1 MKFRVLIAVWLLGF
15 LSYVTVAQLP
25 ANMSNVKAAQVSN
38 EQLSSL
44 IRQAESGGQ
53 SQEDIIK
60 ELKARGLPDAEISEL
75 TIRISEL
82 TKQQGGAETNA
93 ATNNA
98 KVNNYRSSAFSRAE
112 TQSTATKSLVFGAD
126 LFSEASS
133 LFVPNLSIATPPNYR
148 VGPGDELLLEV
159 FGSNVFSQ
167 KLTVSRDGFIN
178 VKYAGL
184 IAANGVAIQDLNDI
198 VRTKLAKYIPALSSG
213 GARSQL
219 SLSSIR
225 SITVSVVGAVKKPG
239 TLTLPS
245 LATLFNALYATGG
258 PLENGSLRKIELI
271 RGNQKIAEADLYN
284 FLLKGDQSA
293 NVFLQDNDLI
303 RVPFAQ
309 RQVRLTGQLNRTGIF
324 EVSENDNLNDLLF
337 FAGGFKAN
345 AYRGRIKGSRNGE
358 LVKEVIDIENPSF
371 GKFTFSHGDSLHVD
385 SLVEKYSNRVTIE
398 GAVYKPGVYAWHQ
411 GQTLADLIDKAA
423 GLRGDA
429 YLNRAVVL
437 RTYQNFKKESFSVNL
452 SEQSQGGARFQLLNE
467 DSVKIYSVDSLRNKF
482 TVSINGPV
490 KNPGSYS
497 YSDSMTLQQLILLAG
512 GFTDFATP
520 TGIEIGRKQAAY
532 RGGGGASLA
541 DAEKVNI
548 IPVSIEAD
556 LTIKSDLL
564 LAPNDIVS
572 VKTDP
577 YKRAQSVVQVSGEVM
592 YPGAYVLESRQDR
605 LSVILKRAG
614 GLLAYADLNGAKLI
628 RKSLS
633 QDTGALK
640 QTLSRLEQSKRIN
653 LLDTLK
659 QKNDSIDFN
668 IDQIALNL
676 NKVLQSPNSD
686 DDIMLENGDQII
698 IPQVKNVV
706 TVSGAVLK
714 PVSIQ
719 FSSSRKFKYYVS
731 SAGGF
736 TSRAKKGKAY
746 VVLSNGQSKRTGAV
760 LGLFRNYPSVPSGST
775 IYIPEKPVREGKFDA
790 AKAGVLVSAITA
802 LLTTFAIL
810 RN

>member
-1 MKFRVLIAVWLLGF
+1 MKFRVLFVVWLLGF
-15 LSYVTVAQLP
+15 CSLLSVAQLP
-25 ANMSNVKAAQVSN
+25 ANMTSVKAS
-38 EQLSSL
+38 QLSNDQLLSL
-44 IRQAESGGQ
+44 IKQAEFSGQ
-53 SQEDIIK
+53 TQEDIIK
-60 ELKARGLPDAEISEL
+60 DLKARGLPDTEISEL
-75 TIRISEL
+75 TTRISEIA
-82 TKQQGGAETNA
+82 KQQAGIAGSTTA
-93 ATNNA
+93 AASTRNNRS
-98 KVNNYRSSAFSRAE
+98 NSFSRLESQSSAVR
-112 TQSTATKSLVFGAD
+112 SLVFGAD

-133 LFVPNLSIATPPNYR
+133 LFVPNLNIATPPNYK

-159 FGSNVFSQ
+159 YGSNVFSQ
-167 KLTVSRDGFIN
+167 KVTVSREGFIN

-184 IAANGVAIQDLNDI
+184 IAANGIAIQELNDI
-198 VRTKLAKYIPALSSG
+198 VRTKLSKYIPALSSG

-219 SLSSIR
+219 SLASIR

-293 NVFLQDNDLI
+293 NLFLQDNDLI

-324 EVSENDNLNDLLF
+324 EVGESESLTDLLF

-358 LVKEVIDIENPSF
+358 LVKEVIDVENPGFS
-371 GKFTFSHGDSLHVD
+371 KFTFSHGDSLHVD
-385 SLVEKYSNRVTIE
+385 SLVEKYSNRVTIQ
-398 GAVYKPGVYAWHQ
+398 GAVYKPGVYRWYQ
-411 GQTLADLIDKAA
+411 GQTIADLIGKAA
-423 GLRGDA
+423 GMRGDA
-429 YLNRAVVL
+429 YMTRATVL

-452 SEQSQGGARFQLLNE
+452 NEQFNSAKGFELLNE
-467 DSVKIYSVDSLRNKF
+467 DSVKIYSVDSLRNTF
-482 TVSINGPV
+482 SVSISGPV
-490 KNPGSYS
+490 KNPGNYF

-520 TGIEIGRKQAAY
+520 TGIEIGRKQY
-532 RGGGGASLA
+532 LTGGTNTN
-541 DAEKVNI
+541 DPEKVNI
-548 IPVSIEAD
+548 ITVSVGSD
-556 LTIKSDLL
+556 LTIQSDIMLS
-564 LAPNDIVS
+564 PNDIIS

-577 YKRAQSVVQVSGEVM
+577 FKRAQSVVQLSGEVM

-614 GLLAYADLNGAKLI
+614 GLLTYADRNGAKLI

-640 QTLSRLEQSKRIN
+640 QTISRLEQTKRIN
-653 LLDTLK
+653 QLDTLM
-659 QKNDSIDFN
+659 QKGDSADLA

-676 NKVLQSPNSD
+676 NKVLQNPNSD
-686 DDIMLENGDQII
+686 DDIILENGDQII

-706 TVSGAVLK
+706 TVAGAVLK

-719 FSSSRKFKYYVS
+719 FSSKRKFKYYVS

-746 VVLSNGQSKRTGAV
+746 VVLSNGQSRRTGAF
-760 LGLFRNYPSVPSGST
+760 LGVFRNYPSIPSGST
-775 IYIPEKPVREGKFDA
+775 IYIPEKPIREGKFDA